1 MSEAEATKTNIRNAE
16 ARLSRHDR
24 LAMTAL
30 MFSVGLAILDTAIA
44 NTALPSIASD
54 LGTTPAASVWII
66 NAYQLTAVATLLPFA
81 ALGSVIG
88 HRRVYLLGLAL
99 FTLSSAVC
107 SLSGSLATLIAA
119 RALQGLGASA
129 LMSVNTALIAMIYP
143 SRIVGRGF
151 GLNAL
156 VVGVAFAV
164 GPTVASVILSFGPWP
179 WLFAINIPIGVLTLA
194 FAWSNLPQS
203 EKSTLKFDAWA
214 AGLTAVAFAALIF
227 GLSEAAQS
235 GPPYRTVT
243 ALAVFAA
250 ATLALIRYESGSIAP
265 MLPVDLLKRPL
276 FALSALTAFCAFA
289 AQGLAFV
296 SLPFYLEHSLGVSET
311 QTGFVMT
318 PWSAVVA
325 LMAPLAGRLCEKYSP
340 GLLGAI
346 GLAVLAVG
354 MALLSTTPSG
364 AGMML
369 IEFCMIVCGIGFGFF
384 QSPNQKA
391 LMSAAPN
398 GRSGGAS
405 GVVATARLIGQ
416 ATGAALVA
424 FSFGVAGESGP
435 MLALM
440 LGAAFAAVG
449 CAASASRLFTR

>member
-1 MSEAEATKTNIRNAE
+1 MSEAEATETNIRHVE
-16 ARLSRHDR
+16 ASLSKHDR

-30 MFSVGLAILDTAIA
+30 MFSVALAILDTAIA
-44 NTALPSIASD
+44 NTALPSIAAD
-54 LGTTPAASVWII
+54 LDTTPAASVWVI

-99 FTLSSAVC
+99 FTLSSAAC

-143 SRIVGRGF
+143 SRTVGRGF

-156 VVGVAFAV
+156 VVGVAFAI

-179 WLFAINIPIGVLTLA
+179 WLFAINIPIGVATLA
-194 FAWSNLPQS
+194 FAWSNLPHS
-203 EKSTLKFDAWA
+203 EKSTLSFDTWA
-214 AGLTAVAFAALIF
+214 AVLTAVAFAALIF
-227 GLSEAAQS
+227 GLGEAAQS
-235 GPPYRTVT
+235 GSPYRTGA
-243 ALAVFAA
+243 ALAIFAA
-250 ATLALIRYESGSIAP
+250 AAVALVRYESGSPAP

-296 SLPFYLEHSLGVSET
+296 SLPFYLEHSLQVSET

-325 LMAPLAGRLCEKYSP
+325 LMAPVAGRLCERYSP

-364 AGMML
+364 ADL
-369 IEFCMIVCGIGFGFF
+369 TVIEFCMIVCGIGFGFF

-391 LMSAAPN
+391 LMSAAPR

-424 FSFGVAGESGP
+424 FSFGVAGEHGP
-435 MLALM
+435 TLALM

-449 CAASASRLFTR
+449 CVASGFRLLTR